1 MQANTILVVEDEQE
15 IRDLLQF
22 SLGRSGFKVDSV
34 VDAEQALDKLH
45 EKLPNL
51 ILIDWMLPGIDGVEL
66 ARRIRNDDDTK
77 RIPLIMLTARGEE
90 SDKLKS
96 FESGIDDY
104 ITKPFSP
111 RELTARINA
120 VLRRAGADVE
130 EKIRIDRLEL
140 DSVGFHVHVDGQTVH
155 LRPTEYRVLE
165 LFMKHPNRAYS
176 RSQLL
181 NSVWGRRTYVDE
193 RTVDVH
199 IRRLRK
205 ALEPFDLGDLIKTV
219 WGVGYRLNPAYIGK

>member
-22 SLGRSGFKVDSV
+22 SLERSGFKVDSV

-66 ARRIRNDDDTK
+66 ARRIRNDDATM

-90 SDKLKS
+90 RDKLKS

-104 ITKPFSP
+104 VTKPFSP
-111 RELTARINA
+111 RELTARIKA
-120 VLRRAGADVE
+120 VLRRSGIDAE

-140 DSVGFHVHVDGQTVH
+140 DPVGYHVHVDGETVH

-165 LFMKHPNRAYS
+165 MFMKHPNRAYS
-176 RSQLL
+176 RAQLL
-181 NSVWGRRTYVDE
+181 NSVWGKRTYVDD

-205 ALEPFDLGDLIKTV
+205 ALEPFDMDDLVKTV
-219 WGVGYRLNPAYIGK
+219 WGVGYRLNPDYLGK